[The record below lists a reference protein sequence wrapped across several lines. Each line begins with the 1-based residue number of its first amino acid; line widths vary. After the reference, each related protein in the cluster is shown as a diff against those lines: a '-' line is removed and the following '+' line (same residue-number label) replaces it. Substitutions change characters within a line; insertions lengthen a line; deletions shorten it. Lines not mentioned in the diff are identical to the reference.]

1 MSRSADGNHAASWSL
16 GTQERRKAA
25 AGASRRLAQSRGAQ
39 TGSSAPP
46 GRLYGRISQESERA
60 AETADG
66 PAGPVELI
74 ARVARRTFTPLAR
87 DGAETP
93 SRIIQWGVT
102 YVSRHFGE
110 DIKLDDVARAAGLS
124 KFHFLRRFRKEAG
137 MTPGAF
143 LQRYRIMQAMERL
156 VGSDCRITEIAR
168 AVGYASPASFSRAFL
183 KITGTPPYLYRH
195 TRIRKRS
202 VVSDQPSADDTA
214 GVQC

>member
-1 MSRSADGNHAASWSL
+1 MSRSGDGNHAASC
-16 GTQERRKAA
+16 G
-25 AGASRRLAQSRGAQ
+25 G
-39 TGSSAPP
+39 
-46 GRLYGRISQESERA
+46 ISQGNERV

-66 PAGPVELI
+66 PAELVEVI

-87 DGAETP
+87 EGAEPP
-93 SRIIQWGVT
+93 SSVIQWGVT

-143 LQRYRIMQAMERL
+143 LQRYRIVQAMERL
-156 VGSDCRITEIAR
+156 VGSNCTITEIAKT
-168 AVGYASPASFSRAFL
+168 VGYASPAAFSRAFL

-195 TRIRKRS
+195 TRKRKRS
-202 VVSDQPSADDTA
+202 VVSSQPSATETD
-214 GVQC
+214 GVAC